1 MNADARGAGARPTL
15 LLIEDDPGL
24 GPLIEEVLSEVYDVT
39 RHVDGREG
47 LVAGL
52 DGDFDVLVVDRRLPS
67 IEGLGIVERLRR
79 GRVTSPILMLTALGT
94 VADRVDGLDAGAD
107 DYLVKPFEF
116 DELLARL
123 RALTRTFSA
132 SGSTLPIGSWR
143 FAPEE
148 HVLTSP
154 YGDHVVLTERESGV
168 LAVLA
173 REPERTFSRE
183 HLLRVA
189 FPAGEKPG
197 TVDTYVHYLRRK
209 TEKEIVLTMRGRGY
223 RLGSL

>member
-1 MNADARGAGARPTL
+1 MDRSARLRL
-15 LLIEDDPGL
+15 LLVEDDPAL
-24 GPLIEEVLSEVYDVT
+24 GPLIEEVLSEVYDVV
-39 RHVDGREG
+39 RHDDGRRG
-47 LVAGL
+47 LIAAL

-67 IEGLGIVERLRR
+67 LDGLSIVEALRR
-79 GRVTSPILMLTALGT
+79 GRVTAPVLMLTALGA
-94 VADRVDGLDAGAD
+94 VGDRVDGLDAGAD

-123 RALTRTFSA
+123 RALTRSFD
-132 SGSTLPIGSWR
+132 GVGVTLPIGEWH
-143 FAPEE
+143 FAPDER
-148 HVLTSP
+148 VLSSP
-154 YGDHVVLTERESGV
+154 YGGRVVLTDREAD
-168 LAVLA
+168 LLRVLA

-209 TEKEIVLTMRGRGY
+209 SEPEIVLTVRGRGY
-223 RLGSL
+223 RLGAL